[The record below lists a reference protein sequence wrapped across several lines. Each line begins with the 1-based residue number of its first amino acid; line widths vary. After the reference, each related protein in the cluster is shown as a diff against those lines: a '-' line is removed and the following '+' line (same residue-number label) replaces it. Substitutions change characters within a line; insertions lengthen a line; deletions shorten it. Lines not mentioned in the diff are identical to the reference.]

1 MTKQELREYRALS
14 AELAQLQALERAFA
28 EGLVAPHE
36 DTTNPRKVRDI
47 YARKQEQ
54 AAQQLQ
60 RIEAAIETLPA
71 DDRVLLRAYY
81 VQGLTWEQVADL
93 LHYTVRQI
101 HRRHGRALLR
111 LAKD

>member
-1 MTKQELREYRALS
+1 MTKQELREYRTLS
-14 AELAQLQALERAFA
+14 AELAQLQALEHVDP
-28 EGLVAPHE
+28 GLY
-36 DTTNPRKVRDI
+36 TS
-47 YARKQEQ
+47 KQEQ
-54 AAQQLQ
+54 ARRQLQ
-60 RIEAAIETLPA
+60 RIEAAIEAQPV